1 MEAFYI
7 EDYLK
12 ELESKKRKGMD
23 FYQACTLIREDFFK
37 EFSLMEEMDTALELQ
52 KRAIMGYEKEKN
64 FFMDKI
70 KESLKIYG
78 VDQETVPPWYKSDYE
93 GIYHENWGLGGIA
106 QWFGEDY
113 KNSSSAKIIGDR
125 IYFMKDGSMKLMDQG
140 MEKTRRDQLLRAFL
154 LMSPGE
160 RLNKDFHEI
169 YLLDGTR
176 ITVFSGNMAKEN
188 QDVIIFRRYII
199 PVYTFEEQARRGTI
213 PYNAIELFK
222 AMVKFG
228 PNIVVSGQVRSSKT
242 TFLST
247 WQSYEDPRLEGVMVE
262 TDPEIPLH
270 LLSPN
275 APIIQLLADN
285 EELKKISKN
294 LMRSDADYFILA
306 EARDGTALETAVK
319 IASKGTRRMKLTFHC
334 KDPMDFP
341 FDAAWEIVKT
351 CGGDL
356 ETMKRKVAAC
366 FDYIF
371 HFAQLKDK
379 SKKRLKGI
387 YEMSVGPEGEIKIV
401 RICGYDYAADSWIW
415 KYHIGGA
422 LREFAVAEDEEAFL
436 DFDRILRSLAAESQ
450 AGLDAALAAG
460 EAEDLVEEET
470 EEDRDEYDMAE
481 CEHNN

>member
-1 MEAFYI
+1 MDAFYI

-12 ELESKKRKGMD
+12 ELESKKRKGLD
-23 FYQACTLIREDFFK
+23 FYQACKLVREDFFK

-70 KESLKIYG
+70 KEILKIHG
-78 VDQETVPPWYKSDYE
+78 VDQATVPDWYSSDYE
-93 GIYHENWGLGGIA
+93 GIYHENWGLGGVA
-106 QWFGEDY
+106 EWFGQEY
-113 KNSSSAKIIGDR
+113 ENSSSAKIIGDR
-125 IYFMKDGSMKLMDQG
+125 IYFMKDGTMKLMDQR
-140 MEKTRRDQLLRAFL
+140 MDKTRRDQLLRAFL

-176 ITVFSGNMAKEN
+176 ITVFSGSMTKEN

-199 PVYTFEEQARRGTI
+199 PVYSFEEQARRGTI
-213 PYNAIELFK
+213 PYEAIDMFK

-242 TFLST
+242 TFLTT
-247 WQSYEDPRLEGVMVE
+247 WQSYEDPHLEGVMVE

-270 LLSPN
+270 RLSPT
-275 APIIQLLADN
+275 APIIQLIADN
-285 EELKKISKN
+285 EDLQRISKN

-356 ETMKRKVAAC
+356 ETMKRKVASC

-379 SKKRLKGI
+379 SQKRLKGI
-387 YEMSVGPEGEIKIV
+387 YELSANREGEIKIV
-401 RICGYDYAADSWIW
+401 QICSYDYSKDSWKW
-415 KYHIGGA
+415 KAYIGENI
-422 LREFAVAEDEEAFL
+422 REFA
-436 DFDRILRSLAAESQ
+436 
-450 AGLDAALAAG
+450 
-460 EAEDLVEEET
+460 EAEDDQAFSDFERMLKGLAGTSIIGLGKEG
-470 EEDRDEYDMAE
+470 DRE
-481 CEHNN
+481 N